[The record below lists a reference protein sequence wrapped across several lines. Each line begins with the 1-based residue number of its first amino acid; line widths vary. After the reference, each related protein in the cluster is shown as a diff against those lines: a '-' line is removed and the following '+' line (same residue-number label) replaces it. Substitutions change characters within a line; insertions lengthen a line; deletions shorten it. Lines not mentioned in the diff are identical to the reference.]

1 MNLAEITNVSLLL
14 GIRAQELDFALE
26 QFGDKVP
33 EDKREKWSEIRDL
46 MFKAEKTIGHLLKER
61 DLMSAYIW
69 NEQKNIK
76 YNRSLV
82 EQVLEIHG
90 HK

>member
-1 MNLAEITNVSLLL
+1 MNLAEITHVSMLL
-14 GIRAQELDFALE
+14 GVKAQELDFALE
-26 QFGDKVP
+26 AYGDQVP
-33 EDKREKWSEIRDL
+33 EDKKNKWTEIRDL
-46 MFKAEKTIGHLLKER
+46 MFRAEKTISHLLKER

-76 YNRSLV
+76 YNRHLV
-82 EQVLEIHG
+82 EQVLDLHD